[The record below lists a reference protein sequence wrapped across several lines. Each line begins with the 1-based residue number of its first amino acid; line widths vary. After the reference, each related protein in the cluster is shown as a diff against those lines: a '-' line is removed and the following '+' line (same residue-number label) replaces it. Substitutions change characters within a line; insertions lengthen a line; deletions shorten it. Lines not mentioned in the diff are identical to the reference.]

1 MLSFRTATE
10 ADLTAIW
17 QIILQAKSQM
27 SREGKHQWDEQYP
40 AVANIE
46 ADIQNRHAYV
56 LSTPDEIA
64 AYGAVIF
71 GEEPAYRHITGGKWL
86 SQQPYCVV
94 HRLAVADKMKRQ
106 GIARQFMLEAETLAR
121 KKQVFSLKVDT
132 NYDNFYMQRLPT
144 GLQFS
149 YCGEI
154 RYGRG
159 IRMGYEKLLDNKETV
174 I

>member
-1 MLSFRTATE
+1 M
-10 ADLTAIW
+10 
-17 QIILQAKSQM
+17 
-27 SREGKHQWDEQYP
+27 
-40 AVANIE
+40 ANIE

-132 NYDNFYMQRLPT
+132 NYDNFYMQRLLT